1 MTRDMT
7 TGSPLA
13 RILAFCAPLL
23 VGNLFQQFYNLADS
37 IIVGRL
43 LGVNAF
49 AAVGSTGALNFL
61 VLGFAL
67 GICSGF
73 AIPIAQSFGAG
84 DEEAVRSRT
93 GQLVWLGLIFSLG
106 LTVLTFF
113 TTDDILHLI
122 NTPAEIYND
131 AYNYIFIVFMGA
143 GATILYNLS
152 SSILRALGDSR
163 TPLLFLIAAVI
174 VNVVLDIL
182 FMASCGMG
190 VEGAALATVIS
201 QAASGLACL
210 LYIHARVPALH
221 LSGSHLRPSLRRM
234 GYIASIGVPM
244 GLQFSITAVG
254 SIILQGAVNSLGAG
268 AVAAVS
274 AGSRVHNIMAAPME
288 TAGITMATYCGQNL
302 GAGKP
307 DRIRKGVMSITWVTI
322 GYSLLAFGV
331 NYMAGTSI
339 ACLFMDASEAAI
351 LAQVHRYLTING
363 AAYPLLVLIFIFRNS
378 LQGMGYSNS
387 AMFAGLAELVARAIV
402 AFGFVGRFAFGAVCF
417 ANPLAWL
424 FADLILLPLYAVKLR
439 HLDARFAA
447 QAREEDGCLACL
459 PNPKCKKA

>member
-7 TGSPLA
+7 TGSPIA
-13 RILAFCAPLL
+13 RILAFCVPLL

-49 AAVGSTGALNFL
+49 AAVGSTGALSFL

-84 DEEAVRSRT
+84 DQEAVRSRA

-106 LTVLTFF
+106 LTLLTFF
-113 TTDDILHLI
+113 TTDDILRLI
-122 NTPAEIYND
+122 KTPAEIYDD
-131 AYNYIFIVFMGA
+131 AYTYIFIVFMGS

-152 SSILRALGDSR
+152 SGVLRALGDSR

-174 VNVVLDIL
+174 INVVLDIL
-182 FMASCGMG
+182 FMATFGMG
-190 VEGAALATVIS
+190 VEGAAFATVIS

-210 LYIHARVPALH
+210 VYIRARVPALR
-221 LSGSHLRPSLRRM
+221 LSSCHLRPNLRRM
-234 GYIASIGVPM
+234 AYISSIGVPM

-254 SIILQGAVNSLGAG
+254 SILLQSAVNSLGAG

-274 AGSRVHNIMAAPME
+274 AGSKVHNIMAAPME

-302 GAGKP
+302 GAGRP

-322 GYSLLAFGV
+322 AYSLLAFGV
-331 NYMAGTSI
+331 NYLAGASI
-339 ACLFMDASEAAI
+339 ACLFMDASQSAI
-351 LAQVHRYLTING
+351 LSQVHHYLTING
-363 AAYPLLVLIFIFRNS
+363 IAYPLLVLIFIFRNS
-378 LQGMGYSNS
+378 LQGMGYSSS
-387 AMFAGLAELVARAIV
+387 AMFAGLAELIARAIV

-439 HLDARFAA
+439 HLDERFASQPSENA
-447 QAREEDGCLACL
+447 DSLSRL
-459 PNPKCKKA
+459 PSPKCRNA

>member
-131 AYNYIFIVFMGA
+131 AYKYIFIVFMGA

-182 FMASCGMG
+182 FMATCGMG

-307 DRIRKGVMSITWVTI
+307 DRIRKGVMAITWVTI
-322 GYSLLAFGV
+322 GYALLAFGV
-331 NYMAGTSI
+331 NYFAGTSI
-339 ACLFMDASEAAI
+339 ACLFMDASETAI

-378 LQGMGYSNS
+378 LQGMGYSSS
-387 AMFAGLAELVARAIV
+387 AMFAGLAELIARSIV

-439 HLDARFAA
+439 RLDVRFAA
-447 QAREEDGCLACL
+447 QAQEEDSSLTCL
-459 PNPKCKKA
+459 PSPKCKKA